1 MRRAGAALLL
11 LAGAEEAEPG
21 PEALSARGLVPVER
35 RAIVNPYAG
44 IAREELVLEGGGER
58 WRCLR
63 WSDGTVR
70 CVCESGPE
78 GRGCS

>member
-1 MRRAGAALLL
+1 MASRAALFL
-11 LAGAEEAEPG
+11 LAQAAAAEPG
-21 PEALSARGLVPVER
+21 PADLLARGLVAVER
-35 RAIVNPYAG
+35 RAVVNPYAG
-44 IAREELVLEGGGER
+44 IAREELVFEGGGER

-78 GRGCS
+78 GRPCS